1 MPVTIKQDPPAEAP
15 RIAETPEFKE
25 LQAQL
30 EQAKNILNAID
41 NQIVAIEA
49 KMNPNTIK
57 GAYMPS
63 APSTSVEEA
72 KYQES
77 IEEMRRIAGLR

>member
-1 MPVTIKQDPPAEAP
+1 MPVTIKQQPPAEPP

-25 LQAQL
+25 LQAQI
-30 EQAKNILNAID
+30 EQATSLLASIS

-49 KMNPNTIK
+49 KMKPNTNK
-57 GAYMPS
+57 GAYLPS

-77 IEEMRRIAGLR
+77 IAEMRRIAGLR

>member
-1 MPVTIKQDPPAEAP
+1 MPVTIKQVPPAEAP

-25 LQAQL
+25 LQGQIEEATRL
-30 EQAKNILNAID
+30 LASIS

-49 KMNPNTIK
+49 KMRPNT
-57 GAYMPS
+57 ANMPS
-63 APSTSVEEA
+63 IPSTSVEEA

-77 IEEMRRIAGLR
+77 IAEMRRIAGIK